1 MKRKFIS
8 LNPSQGGGSNITA
21 QEFFKRKI
29 ADATVFLDHF
39 EPLTPNMKVKYNN
52 FWELLRNG
60 NRINNILMKRTDKD
74 GLDYV
79 WIQIDLGRGG
89 NEFKTILLS
98 NEMFDFLVQY
108 QKAQVTVR
116 FTLQELLDE
125 AQRIEGANPQSGG
138 QSSATV

>member
-1 MKRKFIS
+1 MRKRNIS
-8 LNPSQGGGSNITA
+8 LTSAPGAESSITA
-21 QEFFKRKI
+21 QGFFKNGI

-52 FWELLRNG
+52 FWELLRSG
-60 NRINNILMKRTDKD
+60 NRINNMLMKRTDKD
-74 GLDYV
+74 GIGYA
-79 WIQIDLGRGG
+79 WAEIELGRGVTP
-89 NEFKTILLS
+89 FKVVLFSDEMLNFLL
-98 NEMFDFLVQY
+98 QY

-125 AQRIEGANPQSGG
+125 AQRIESGNPQSGG